1 MDLTSYDNALK
12 TKLLD
17 VFPNVVN
24 SSEEKALEYSEDDR
38 AMVKLPLLSYWR
50 LSNPLS
56 QSYNNSFGV
65 QRGRTVRQLN
75 SNHNLIYK
83 EIYLTLT
90 YQIDVWSDRRYEVD
104 EILKELLLYFEEEPY
119 LSVKEDNND
128 IPFDI
133 SFEVTDIVTDI
144 DLSSFS
150 DRGNLYRQ
158 SITIEIDRAVLTYP
172 KAKKVANSIPLRT
185 VLIGSEAGD

>member
-24 SSEEKALEYSEDDR
+24 SSEDKALEYSEDDR
-38 AMVKLPLLSYWR
+38 AMVKLPLISYWR

-133 SFEVTDIVTDI
+133 SFDITDIVTDI

-185 VLIGSEAGD
+185 VLVGSEAGD